1 MHPNGQKFVYV
12 FHSFPTGFTFP
23 KHMLIKYCSFLVI
36 EKENSFTQKKTSTQF
51 LLREHFYYNGFFL
64 LINLN
69 VELFC
74 LLASAFLRLGSNVVK
89 AIPNSLYCK
98 G

>member
-51 LLREHFYYNGFFL
+51 LFLFFFFCCYSYY
-64 LINLN
+64 
-69 VELFC
+69 LF
-74 LLASAFLRLGSNVVK
+74 
-89 AIPNSLYCK
+89 IYSLYIMLTAPLLVHPFYNPSPILPPILL
-98 G
+98 